1 MDKRRINMQQYN
13 ALRSAR
19 VDGMIDMINNIDHGC
34 NELNVL
40 GVYDGYRLER
50 QVNSYRAMKIGQYFG
65 VNVSKGKLT
74 QFSKP
79 KNHHYDFT
87 TSELMDYISEHYDA
101 FLNYWE
107 WFRQGAELKA
117 KLKFLTSEELKNIRG
132 KGF

>member
-1 MDKRRINMQQYN
+1 MDKRRKNMQQYN

-19 VDGMIDMINNIDHGC
+19 VEGMINMINAIDYGC

-50 QVNSYRAMKIGQYFG
+50 QINSYRAMKIAQYFG
-65 VNVSKGKLT
+65 VNVSKSKLT
-74 QFSKP
+74 RFSKS
-79 KNHHYDFT
+79 KDHHYDFS
-87 TSELMDYISEHYDA
+87 TSELIDYISENYDA

-117 KLKFLTSEELKNIRG
+117 KLKFLTPEELKEIRE